1 MSWAALAESD
11 ILDRLTSDE
20 LEAYEAG
27 GELTTRDRM
36 TGILAQVTE
45 LVRGKVASN
54 DENLAKMGN
63 AGTIPSETKWAAATI
78 ARNSL
83 VASLPLIEGNT
94 DARKEEMTRAFAILD
109 QAADGTLR
117 IASPDGT
124 IPETTNG
131 GAGSYGGNAL
141 LNF

>member
-1 MSWAALAESD
+1 MSWAALSQSD
-11 ILDRLTSDE
+11 VLDRLTSDE
-20 LEAYEAG
+20 KDAYQEG
-27 GELTTRDRM
+27 GETITRDRM

-54 DENLAKMGN
+54 GENLAKMGN

-83 VASLPLIEGNT
+83 VASLPLVEGNT
-94 DARKEEMTRAFAILD
+94 EARKEELTRAFAILD

-124 IPETTNG
+124 LPETTNG
-131 GAGSYGGNAL
+131 GAGAYGGSAL